1 MIKVMK
7 TGNTAY
13 KAAIRLAIAT
23 GIILLLPLIAMQ
35 YTDEVVWDLADFVVA
50 GVLLFGTGL
59 AYELMARKGG
69 TVAYRAAV
77 GIALATVF
85 LLVWVNG
92 AVGIIGSENNDANLM
107 YGGVI
112 AIGIIGAII
121 VRFQPHEMARAM
133 FATALAQMLVPV
145 IALIIWPPQVI
156 SWGAA
161 GVSGVFV
168 LNAFF
173 VMLLVG
179 SALLF
184 KRAAYA
190 EEVPPAI
197 QNTSE
202 KLKRHTLISVITIA
216 IGVVLMIY
224 MIFVEDEPG
233 GIPLLLI
240 VFGIGGYF
248 VTRVRIRSHQK

>member
-23 GIILLLPLIAMQ
+23 GIILLLPFIAMQ
-35 YTDEVVWDLADFVVA
+35 FTDEVVWDLADFVAA

-107 YGGVI
+107 YFGVL
-112 AIGIIGAII
+112 AVGIIGAII
-121 VRFQPHEMARAM
+121 ARLQPLGMARAL
-133 FATALAQMLVPV
+133 FVTALAQALVPV
-145 IALIIWPPQVI
+145 IALTIWQPT

-161 GVSGVFV
+161 GVFGVFV

-190 EEVPPAI
+190 EEMPSKV
-197 QNTSE
+197 TS
-202 KLKRHTLISVITIA
+202 L
-216 IGVVLMIY
+216 
-224 MIFVEDEPG
+224 
-233 GIPLLLI
+233 
-240 VFGIGGYF
+240 
-248 VTRVRIRSHQK
+248 

>member
-1 MIKVMK
+1 
-7 TGNTAY
+7 
-13 KAAIRLAIAT
+13 
-23 GIILLLPLIAMQ
+23 
-35 YTDEVVWDLADFVVA
+35 
-50 GVLLFGTGL
+50 
-59 AYELMARKGG
+59 
-69 TVAYRAAV
+69 
-77 GIALATVF
+77 
-85 LLVWVNG
+85 
-92 AVGIIGSENNDANLM
+92 M
-107 YGGVI
+107 YFGVI
-112 AIGIIGAII
+112 SIGIIGAII
-121 VRFQPHEMARAM
+121 SRLQPLGMARAL
-133 FATALAQMLVPV
+133 FVTALAQALVPV
-145 IALIIWPPQVI
+145 IALTIWQPT

-161 GVSGVFV
+161 GVFGVFV

-190 EEVPPAI
+190 EEVPSAI

>member
-1 MIKVMK
+1 MK

-35 YTDEVVWDLADFVVA
+35 FTDEVVWDLADFLAA

-107 YGGVI
+107 YFGVL
-112 AIGIIGAII
+112 AVGIIGAISA
-121 VRFQPHEMARAM
+121 RLQPLGMARAL
-133 FATALAQMLVPV
+133 FVTALAQALVPV
-145 IALIIWPPQVI
+145 IALTIWQPT

-161 GVSGVFV
+161 GVFGVFV

-190 EEVPPAI
+190 EEVPSAI
-197 QNTSE
+197 QNTIE

>member
-1 MIKVMK
+1 MK

-69 TVAYRAAV
+69 TVAYRAAGGV
-77 GIALATVF
+77 ALATVF

-107 YGGVI
+107 YFGVL
-112 AIGIIGAII
+112 AVGIIGAII
-121 VRFQPHEMARAM
+121 ARLQPLGMARAL
-133 FATALAQMLVPV
+133 FVTALAQALVPV
-145 IALIIWPPQVI
+145 IALTIWQPT

-161 GVSGVFV
+161 GVFGVFV

-190 EEVPPAI
+190 EEVPSAI

-202 KLKRHTLISVITIA
+202 KLKRHTPISVITIA

-248 VTRVRIRSHQK
+248 VMRVRIRSHQK

>member
-1 MIKVMK
+1 M
-7 TGNTAY
+7 
-13 KAAIRLAIAT
+13 
-23 GIILLLPLIAMQ
+23 
-35 YTDEVVWDLADFVVA
+35 
-50 GVLLFGTGL
+50 
-59 AYELMARKGG
+59 
-69 TVAYRAAV
+69 
-77 GIALATVF
+77 F

-107 YGGVI
+107 YFGVI
-112 AIGIIGAII
+112 SIGIIGAII
-121 VRFQPHEMARAM
+121 ARLQPLGMARAL
-133 FATALAQMLVPV
+133 FVTALAQALVPV
-145 IALIIWPPQVI
+145 IALTIWQPT

-161 GVSGVFV
+161 GVFGVFV

-190 EEVPPAI
+190 EEVPSAI

>member
-35 YTDEVVWDLADFVVA
+35 FTDEVVWDLADFAAA

-77 GIALATVF
+77 GVALATVF
-85 LLVWVNG
+85 LLVWVNA

-107 YGGVI
+107 YFGVLSV
-112 AIGIIGAII
+112 GIIGAILA
-121 VRFQPHEMARAM
+121 RLQPLGMARAL
-133 FATALAQMLVPV
+133 FVTALAQALVPV
-145 IALIIWPPQVI
+145 IALTIWQPT

-161 GVSGVFV
+161 GVFGVFV

-190 EEVPPAI
+190 EEVPSAI

-202 KLKRHTLISVITIA
+202 KLKMHTLISVITIA

>member
-13 KAAIRLAIAT
+13 KAAIRLAIST

-69 TVAYRAAV
+69 TVAYRAAGGV
-77 GIALATVF
+77 ALATVF

-107 YGGVI
+107 YFGVL
-112 AIGIIGAII
+112 AVGIIGAII
-121 VRFQPHEMARAM
+121 ARLQPLGMARAL
-133 FATALAQMLVPV
+133 FVTALAQALVPV
-145 IALIIWPPQVI
+145 IALTIWQPT

-161 GVSGVFV
+161 GVFGVFV

-190 EEVPPAI
+190 EEVPSKV
-197 QNTSE
+197 TS
-202 KLKRHTLISVITIA
+202 L
-216 IGVVLMIY
+216 
-224 MIFVEDEPG
+224 
-233 GIPLLLI
+233 
-240 VFGIGGYF
+240 
-248 VTRVRIRSHQK
+248 

>member
-13 KAAIRLAIAT
+13 KAAIRLAIST

-35 YTDEVVWDLADFVVA
+35 YTDEVGWDLADFVVA

-107 YGGVI
+107 FFGVL
-112 AIGIIGAII
+112 AVGIIGAII
-121 VRFQPHEMARAM
+121 ARLQPLGMARAL
-133 FATALAQMLVPV
+133 FVTALAQALVPV
-145 IALIIWPPQVI
+145 IALTIWQPT

-161 GVSGVFV
+161 GMFGVFV

>member
-13 KAAIRLAIAT
+13 KAAIRLAIST

-107 YGGVI
+107 YFGVI
-112 AIGIIGAII
+112 SIGIIGAII
-121 VRFQPHEMARAM
+121 ARLQPLGMARAL
-133 FATALAQMLVPV
+133 FVTALAQALVPV
-145 IALIIWPPQVI
+145 IALTIWQPT

-161 GVSGVFV
+161 GMFGVFV

-248 VTRVRIRSHQK
+248 VTRVRSHQ